1 MGPWQTAANGWGRR
15 AVRYLV
21 LMSISLW
28 LGMAATSSAHAKGWV
43 RAESAHF
50 VIFSELGEAKT
61 RAYIE
66 QLEAFKYLAEL
77 MLGADPKSGA
87 SSSVFTVYL
96 LTDPQTFQVIRPGLH
111 REVAGFYLHCLE
123 GSVAYSSRSIQW
135 DTSAPDNGLM
145 ILLHEYAHHLMY
157 TRMQRFYPNWYVEGF
172 AEYMSTTSLDRGQ
185 YRVGAANVFRLPLLR
200 DESVRWID
208 FRTILDPVK
217 LAAAAKEGNLRS
229 QPFYAQSWLLT
240 HYMLSDSARTRA
252 FNAFFDR
259 LGRGED
265 AIESFE
271 AETGIRV
278 DALAKELRA
287 HLRKLPAI
295 RVAVPNLPETAIKV
309 TNLPSSLD
317 EYILQSSVLQ
327 TCPGEKHGEKLT
339 QELRKLKDRYARDP
353 KFRLELA
360 RAEFRFGDVQ
370 VARSE
375 LEALAQTS
383 EPDPELL
390 YLLGRIYLHAANE
403 EEDEEKS
410 EMLLDKASTHF
421 IAAYKLRKHHPPT
434 LYFLSRTL
442 DSGSE
447 PSKSVVNAA
456 NAAAV
461 LAPAVFQYAFHAAL
475 INVRADDRQM
485 AIRVL
490 QPFASDP
497 HNTSMAARVVAMIE
511 AIRDDKDM
519 SEIMQTM
526 AGEEEDEDAD
536 ADADSDSDSDA
547 ESESDSE

>member
-1 MGPWQTAANGWGRR
+1 MGPRQTVANGWRRR

-21 LMSISLW
+21 LVSISLC
-28 LGMAATSSAHAKGWV
+28 LGTAATSPAQAKGWV

-61 RAYIE
+61 RTYIE

-77 MLGADPKSGA
+77 MLGTDPKSGA
-87 SSSVFTVYL
+87 SSAVFTIYL
-96 LTDPQTFQVIRPGLH
+96 LADPETFQVVRPGIDK
-111 REVAGFYLHCLE
+111 EIGGFYLHCLE
-123 GSVAYSSRSIQW
+123 GSVAYASRSIQW

-145 ILLHEYAHHLMY
+145 ILLHEYAHHLMF
-157 TRMQRFYPNWYVEGF
+157 TRMQRFYPRWYVEGF
-172 AEYMSTTSLDRGQ
+172 AEYMSTTALDRGQ

-208 FRTILDPVK
+208 FRVILDPVK
-217 LAAAAKEGNLRS
+217 LAAVAKEGNLKS

-240 HYMLSDSARTRA
+240 HYMLSDSERTRT

-259 LGRGED
+259 VGRGEN

-278 DALAKELRA
+278 DALTKELRA

-309 TNLPSSLD
+309 ARLPSSLD
-317 EYILQSSVLQ
+317 DYILQAATLQ
-327 TCPGEKHGEKLT
+327 TCPEEEHGEKLT
-339 QELRKLKDRYARDP
+339 KELRKLKDRYAPDP
-353 KFRLELA
+353 NFRLELA

-370 VARSE
+370 AARSE

-390 YLLGRIYLHAANE
+390 YLLGRIYLDAANE
-403 EEDEEKS
+403 EEDGEQREI
-410 EMLLDKASTHF
+410 LLDKASTHF

-434 LYFLSRTL
+434 LYFLSRAL
-442 DSGSE
+442 DIGSE

-497 HNTSMAARVVAMIE
+497 HNTAMAARVVAMIE
-511 AIRDDKDM
+511 AIRDEKSM
-519 SEIMQTM
+519 NEIMQTM
-526 AGEEEDEDAD
+526 AGEDED
-536 ADADSDSDSDA
+536 ADADSDSDSDSDA
-547 ESESDSE
+547 DEDSDSE